1 MSISEEAGALAEFAL
16 RHALS
21 SIVPGGG
28 PLIPFVIVETGG
40 KHSLHRF
47 MGELLEECEA
57 NAREFAK
64 KQSGAARVAVAIDG
78 YIRIEGQRWDAL
90 IAEASDH
97 GAKESIMI
105 AQRYRESNSGLGAP
119 LVTAPVGE
127 QIILGLGNPL
137 Y

>member
-16 RHALS
+16 RHAIS

-28 PLIPFVIVETGG
+28 PLIPFVIVEAAG

-57 NAREFAK
+57 NAREFAS
-64 KQSGAARVAVAIDG
+64 KQSAASRVAVAIDG
-78 YIRIEGQRWDAL
+78 YIRVDGKRWDAL
-90 IAEASDH
+90 IAQASDR
-97 GAKESIMI
+97 GSNESIMI
-105 AQRYRESNSGLGAP
+105 AQRYQESSAGLGSP
-119 LVTAPVGE
+119 LETAPVGD
-127 QIILGLGNPL
+127 QIILGAGKPL